1 MATSISSLVGNLE
14 QNVSERTTQLTKT
27 NEQLSREITERKQV
41 EEELAKHRENL
52 GEMVRGRTAELDKRI
67 SEVEQLNSAMVNVL
81 ADLRVSKENLELTTR
96 QLSDA
101 NKELE
106 SFSYSVSHDLRAPLR
121 AIDGFSQILVED
133 YGDKLD
139 EGGQHQLDVIQGSAR
154 QMGQLIDDLLAF
166 SRLGRKGMSMSEIDM
181 GVLAQEVFEQ
191 LQLGKTE
198 RSGRLNVDTLPPAD
212 GDRAMIREVLVNFL
226 SNAMKFTRPG
236 KAPVIEVTG
245 TVDENETVYSVK
257 DKGVGF
263 DMKYVD
269 KVFQVFQRLHSAE
282 EFEGTGIGLALVQ
295 RIIHRHGGRVWA
307 EGEVNKGATFYFT
320 LPGKSDK

>member
-1 MATSISSLVGNLE
+1 LFGQTVYPVIARKGFWRGEWELKRKDGSIFPG
-14 QNVSERTTQLTKT
+14 
-27 NEQLSREITERKQV
+27 EI
-41 EEELAKHRENL
+41 A
-52 GEMVRGRTAELDKRI
+52 
-67 SEVEQLNSAMVNVL
+67 NSAMKRSDGSIHGYVSI
-81 ADLRVSKENLELTTR
+81 LRDIIERKREQEELNEHRERLEEMVSKENLEAATR

-106 SFSYSVSHDLRAPLR
+106 SFSCSVSHDLRAPLR
-121 AIDGFSQILVED
+121 AIDGFSQMLVED
-133 YGDKLD
+133 SGDKLD
-139 EGGQHQLDVIQGSAR
+139 ADGHRKLSVICDSAR
-154 QMGQLIDDLLAF
+154 NMGQLIDDLLSF

-181 GVLAQEVFEQ
+181 GVLAKEVFKQ
-191 LQLGKTE
+191 LQLGETE
-198 RSGRLNVDTLPPAD
+198 QSARLNIDTLPPAK

-245 TVDENETVYSVK
+245 TVDENENVYSVK

-282 EFEGTGIGLALVQ
+282 GGYGHWACSCSAHHPPARWTCL
-295 RIIHRHGGRVWA
+295 GGRR
-307 EGEVNKGATFYFT
+307 G
-320 LPGKSDK
+320 

>member
-1 MATSISSLVGNLE
+1 
-14 QNVSERTTQLTKT
+14 
-27 NEQLSREITERKQV
+27 
-41 EEELAKHRENL
+41 
-52 GEMVRGRTAELDKRI
+52 
-67 SEVEQLNSAMVNVL
+67 MVNLL

-166 SRLGRKGMSMSEIDM
+166 SRLGRKGISMSEIDM
-181 GVLAQEVFEQ
+181 GVLAKEVFEQ
-191 LQLGKTE
+191 LQLGTP
-198 RSGRLNVDTLPPAD
+198 GRAVKFKVDTLHSAY

-245 TVDENETVYSVK
+245 TVDENENVYSVK

-263 DMKYVD
+263 DMKYAD
-269 KVFQVFQRLHSAE
+269 KLFQVFQRLHSAE
-282 EFEGTGIGLALVQ
+282 EYEGTGIGLALVQ
-295 RIIHRHGGRVWA
+295 RIIHRHNGRVWA
-307 EGEVNKGATFYFT
+307 EGKVNKGATFNFS
-320 LPGKSDK
+320 LPAVKSDQ